1 MPQCCAVPFC
11 SEKKGGH
18 KFPKDKTVSKQWLA
32 AIRRDNYTPSK
43 HSRVCKKH
51 FNPDDYALPKEPST
65 ENRK

>member
-51 FNPDDYALPKEPST
+51 FNPVKKEKHSCKLGK
-65 ENRK
+65 EA